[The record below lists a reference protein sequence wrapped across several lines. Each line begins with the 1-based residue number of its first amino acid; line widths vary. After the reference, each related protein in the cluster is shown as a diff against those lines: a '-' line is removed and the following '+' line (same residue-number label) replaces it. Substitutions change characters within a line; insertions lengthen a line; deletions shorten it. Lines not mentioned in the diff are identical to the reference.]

1 MDVQEASAAEA
12 VAESEAAATAG
23 EAESVE
29 GKAAEAAA
37 ADVGGSNTGFY
48 CRRWICSTIFFC
60 KLGRCLFANHA
71 LTGPGVCC

>member
-1 MDVQEASAAEA
+1 MTRGSKSCNSSLVTNSAFFDCELSMDVQEASAAEA

-48 CRRWICSTIFFC
+48 CRR
-60 KLGRCLFANHA
+60 
-71 LTGPGVCC
+71 